1 MRISTSMFQ
10 QLAIQGILDRHGE
23 LSHTQQQLS
32 SGKRI
37 LTTADDPSGTTQ
49 LMRLQQNAGIN
60 KQYQRNI
67 DYSQSRLA
75 FEEGVLTSVT
85 DTLQRVRVLAVQGL
99 NATQGAENRKAIATE
114 IYQRLDELM
123 GLANIQDGS
132 GEYLFAG
139 YNGQTKPFV
148 DAGGGVFNYQGDQ
161 GQRQIQ
167 ISPLRQIPS
176 SDNGYDLFV
185 NLPNSVTGGTQDMF
199 KTVYDLAASLDA
211 NAPVGSS
218 LQNIDAALDKIVQ
231 VRAGIGARINA
242 VDAQRQIGEQYQVQV
257 EGAMSQI
264 GDLDYAEA
272 VGRLNQQLVGMQAA
286 QQSFQKVQNLSLF
299 NYL

>member
-1 MRISTSMFQ
+1 MFQ
-10 QLAIQGILDRHGE
+10 QLAVQGIIDRQGE

-32 SGKRI
+32 SGQRI

-67 DYSQSRLA
+67 DYSQSRLE

-114 IYQRLDELM
+114 MYQRLDELM
-123 GLANIQDGS
+123 GLANTKDGS

-167 ISPLRQIPS
+167 ISPLRQISS

-185 NLPNSVTGGTQDMF
+185 NLPSSAGGTQDMF

-211 NAPVGSS
+211 NAPVGTS
-218 LQNIDAALDKIVQ
+218 LQDIDAALDKIVQ

-242 VDAQRQIGEQYQVQV
+242 VEAQRQIGEQFQVQV

-272 VGRLNQQLVGMQAA
+272 IGRLNQQLVGMQAA